1 MLTLMHSAG
10 ALLASARQEAG
21 LSVRDL
27 AARAKVA
34 YSTVTRIEQGR
45 MDPTIGMLTR
55 LLQAA
60 GRGLEVST
68 PESEAPQLADL
79 VDAWHTDRSGQD
91 RPDWTRLRA
100 FLDALALR
108 PELAG
113 PATLR
118 MPAPSG
124 SEFMDNL
131 LAGMAEKVSDD
142 LGLPRPAWAR
152 KIHPLECPWVSPGTP
167 RMQAEATTATPE
179 QLSSRGIT
187 MRAESLWRNPQAV
200 GL

>member
-1 MLTLMHSAG
+1 MLTRMSSVG

-21 LSVRDL
+21 LSVREL

-55 LLQAA
+55 LLEAA
-60 GRGLEVST
+60 GRNLEVST
-68 PESEAPQLADL
+68 PESKAPQLADL

-124 SEFMDNL
+124 SELMDNL

-142 LGLPRPAWAR
+142 LGLPRPAWVR
-152 KIHPLECPWVSPGTP
+152 TVQPLKDPWVSPSTP
-167 RMQAEATTATPE
+167 RMQAEATAATPE
-179 QLSSRGIT
+179 QLSARGIT
-187 MRAESLWRNPQAV
+187 LKARSLWRD
-200 GL
+200 LRMT